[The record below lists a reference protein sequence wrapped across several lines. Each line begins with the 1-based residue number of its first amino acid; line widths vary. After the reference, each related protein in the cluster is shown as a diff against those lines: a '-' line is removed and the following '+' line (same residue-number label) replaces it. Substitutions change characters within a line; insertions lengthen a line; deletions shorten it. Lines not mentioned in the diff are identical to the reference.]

1 MSMKET
7 NHSIVSSL
15 RLILIVIALSLIT
28 GTRSTFALGAD
39 HPKQAVSATSWP
51 KGMSNLVNPTERIHG
66 YFVNAHDVFFFAG
79 DQERFDQF
87 LRDYA
92 KIDGV
97 VSHKIVIHSGL
108 GRAKSPWQKDEGLRC
123 DWMIDGCPS
132 SWKRGEPTAE
142 GYILEVHF
150 WEDGRIKLEK
160 GRVPE
165 GVTVERAKSTE
176 PNGAAKGSPPN
187 HSETNSPSSADG
199 SRP

>member
-1 MSMKET
+1 MSMNET
-7 NHSIVSSL
+7 NVSLGSSL
-15 RLILIVIALSLIT
+15 RLLFIVIALSLVA

-39 HPKQAVSATSWP
+39 HPKQAVSASSWP
-51 KGMSNLVNPTERIHG
+51 KGMTNLVNSPERIHG
-66 YFVNAHDVFFFAG
+66 YFVNAQDVFFFGG
-79 DQERFDQF
+79 DQEHFEQF

-97 VSHKIVIHSGL
+97 VSHKIVIHGGL

-132 SWKRGEPTAE
+132 SWKRGEPTAK
-142 GYILEVHF
+142 GYILEVHI

-165 GVTVERAKSTE
+165 GVAVERAKSTE
-176 PNGAAKGSPPN
+176 PDGPANGSQPIR
-187 HSETNSPSSADG
+187 SETNSTSTAAG
-199 SRP
+199 SRR

>member
-1 MSMKET
+1 MKET
-7 NHSIVSSL
+7 NLSPVSSL
-15 RLILIVIALSLIT
+15 RLILMVIALSLVT

-39 HPKQAVSATSWP
+39 HPKQTVSATSWP
-51 KGMSNLVNPTERIHG
+51 KGMSNLVNSPERIHG

-79 DQERFDQF
+79 EQERFDQF

-108 GRAKSPWQKDEGLRC
+108 GRAKSPWQKDEGLSC

-132 SWKRGEPTAE
+132 SWKRSEPTAE
-142 GYILEVHF
+142 GYILEVHI
-150 WEDGRIKLEK
+150 WEDGKIQLEK
-160 GRVPE
+160 GRIPK

-176 PNGAAKGSPPN
+176 PDGARNGNQPF
-187 HSETNSPSSADG
+187 HSETYSTSSADG
-199 SRP
+199 SRR